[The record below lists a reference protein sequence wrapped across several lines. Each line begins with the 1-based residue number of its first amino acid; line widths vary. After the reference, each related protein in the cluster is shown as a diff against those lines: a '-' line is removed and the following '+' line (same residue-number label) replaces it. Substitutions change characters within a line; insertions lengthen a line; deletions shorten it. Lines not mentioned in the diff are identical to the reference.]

1 MYGGH
6 LADHQT
12 SDPAVPHSQCSL
24 AEFCSFNT
32 RKQVLIEISKFC
44 VIILVGDYNDKLMKK
59 TMLRFS
65 KESCKAPPA
74 AAFL

>member
-12 SDPAVPHSQCSL
+12 SDPAVPLSSL

-32 RKQVLIEISKFC
+32 CKQVLIHISKFC
-44 VIILVGDYNDKLMKK
+44 VILLVGADEENNADL
-59 TMLRFS
+59 L
-65 KESCKAPPA
+65 
-74 AAFL
+74 